1 MQYFFLLLFE
11 ASYVL
16 CMKNQNSVELISVL
30 AYFFA
35 DINAGGFKYSVLSVR
50 VDVSSGGGSTGP
62 ISGAQTGKIL
72 LQNKR
77 ILYQLSMND
86 LYLEAK
92 QNSVHILKIKTDFPK
107 FF

>member
-1 MQYFFLLLFE
+1 MGKILF
-11 ASYVL
+11 
-16 CMKNQNSVELISVL
+16 L

-62 ISGAQTGKIL
+62 ISGARTGTIL

-77 ILYQLSMND
+77 ILYQLPMND

>member
-1 MQYFFLLLFE
+1 MGKSFGL
-11 ASYVL
+11 
-16 CMKNQNSVELISVL
+16 
-30 AYFFA
+30 FFA

-62 ISGAQTGKIL
+62 IPGAQTGEIS

-77 ILYQLSMND
+77 KLYQLPIND

-92 QNSVHILKIKTDFPK
+92 QNSVHVLKIKTVFPK